1 MRNKILLSIALIY
14 GLLPA
19 LPALAMISDDPHVEQ
34 WGYEDTGVYDAWKIS
49 TGSSDVVVAVIDNGF
64 DSRHPDL
71 RDNLWKN
78 EDEIPNNGIDDDN
91 NGYIDDTEGW
101 NWVPDPESGISVF
114 DRDFIGT
121 NDPRP
126 DVSNLTNEEK
136 DAEVYSHGTV
146 VAGII
151 GAVGNNNRDGAGINW
166 DVSLMN
172 LKVLGNDGFG
182 SLDQMPNAIRY
193 AVDNGAHVINIS
205 IVGDANFKKL
215 NDALQYAYNNDVF
228 VVVAAGNGDANGNPI
243 NLNTTKMYP
252 ICSDSNSSVGFV
264 IGASAIAEDHFAA
277 SFSNYGSDCIDMTAP
292 GVGINSTVRYSP
304 TNGLEHSYGFGWQ
317 GTSFASPFI
326 AGAAALVK
334 SVQPTWGAKEIQ
346 EALFATLHKTPPSDE
361 AAYANSY
368 GKGLLQ
374 VGEAVKYAKN
384 AAPAEVPPTTPPTT
398 PTETPVEVPQKVIDS
413 KNRILSYQ
421 PLTGEVDELNVE
433 TNRQSNYIRNGL
445 IGIDKVV
452 SFLDENDE
460 PRYAVAKRVD
470 DSTRR
475 ITIYNNK
482 FFRQSYFDIPA
493 SGKIDIA
500 VGDFHEE
507 DGIEIA
513 VSPQYADDQ
522 LFRVFSMSGIELDQV
537 SIGFLHDG
545 VRVATVKNNKETPRD
560 DIITLFTYVM
570 SVEDVPAVEI
580 YTEGLLFDAFD
591 LDDYA
596 KGGTIAAG
604 DIDADGEDEFIVG
617 SGPGQNTTLV
627 YYELNGNLK
636 SQFYGYNPG
645 FTGGINAQILDF
657 DLDGDEDVLISAL
670 DGTKPVRVWNREVKR
685 LANWYPFGENFV
697 GEFSTISSF

>member
-1 MRNKILLSIALIY
+1 MRNKFLLSIALIY

-19 LPALAMISDDPHVEQ
+19 LPALAKISDDPHVEQ

-78 EDEIPNNGIDDDN
+78 EDEIPDNGIDDDN

-101 NWVPDPESGISVF
+101 NWVPKPGSGISVY
-114 DRDFIGT
+114 DRDFVGT

-126 DVSNLTNEEK
+126 DVSNLTSEEK
-136 DAEVYSHGTV
+136 EAQVFSHGTV

-182 SLDQMPNAIRY
+182 VLDQMPDAIRY

-215 NDALQYAYNNDVF
+215 NDALQYAYDNDVF
-228 VVVAAGNGDANGNPI
+228 VVVAAGNNST

-252 ICSDSNSSVGFV
+252 VCSDDGSSVGFV
-264 IGASAIAEDHFAA
+264 IGASAIAEDHFMA

-334 SVQPTWGAKEIQ
+334 SVQPTWGAPEIQ
-346 EALFATLHKTPPSDE
+346 EALFATLHKTPPENEVS
-361 AAYANSY
+361 YANSY

-384 AAPAEVPPTTPPTT
+384 ATPAEVPPTTPPPTT
-398 PTETPVEVPQKVIDS
+398 VETPVEVTNS

-421 PLTGEVDELNVE
+421 NDTGEVAELNVL
-433 TNRQSNYIRNGL
+433 TGKNSLYIRNGL

-460 PRYAVAKRVD
+460 PRYAVAKKVD
-470 DSTRR
+470 DFTRR

-500 VGDFHEE
+500 VSDFIEQ
-507 DGIEIA
+507 DGVEIA
-513 VSPQYADDQ
+513 VSPQYKDDQ
-522 LFRVFSMSGIELDQV
+522 LFRVYSMDGEHLYQVSNNYEHQGVSVEALASPYISLDSVLVLYSVGEKNPTVIVSAYENSTQVLYLELD
-537 SIGFLHDG
+537 
-545 VRVATVKNNKETPRD
+545 K
-560 DIITLFTYVM
+560 
-570 SVEDVPAVEI
+570 
-580 YTEGLLFDAFD
+580 
-591 LDDYA
+591 YA
-596 KGGTIAAG
+596 HMGTIAAG

-645 FTGGINAQILDF
+645 FMGGINAQILDF

-685 LANWYPFGENFV
+685 LANYYPFGENFV